1 MKRLYE
7 VARQVASSDVT
18 VLIRGETGVGKELV
32 AEALHRHSQRSRA
45 AFLRINAASIS
56 ESLVESELFGHQ
68 RGAFTGA
75 SSDRAGLFE
84 SAQGGTVF
92 LDEIGELSAAVQAK
106 LLRVL
111 EDRQVVRVG
120 TARPR
125 ALDVR
130 FVVATHRDLEAAVA
144 AGTFR
149 EDLYYRL
156 AAIVLHVPPLRD
168 RIEDIVPL
176 ARALIAE
183 AAGRARK
190 PIPAVADGVWGLLE
204 SYSWPGNVRE
214 LRNVVE
220 RAVLLAG
227 ERIDCEHLP
236 IEKLTSV
243 RPVPDPRPPEGS
255 LRRVRSHLERHHI
268 VDALAR
274 CGGNQTEAAK
284 LLGVSRRTLS
294 TKLDALDIARPRKR
308 AEIVIRAV

>member
-1 MKRLYE
+1 M
-7 VARQVASSDVT
+7 
-18 VLIRGETGVGKELV
+18 IRV
-32 AEALHRHSQRSRA
+32 
-45 AFLRINAASIS
+45 
-56 ESLVESELFGHQ
+56 
-68 RGAFTGA
+68 
-75 SSDRAGLFE
+75 
-84 SAQGGTVF
+84 
-92 LDEIGELSAAVQAK
+92 
-106 LLRVL
+106 
-111 EDRQVVRVG
+111 
-120 TARPR
+120 
-125 ALDVR
+125 LDVR

-190 PIPAVADGVWGLLE
+190 PTPSVADGVWRLLE
-204 SYSWPGNVRE
+204 GYHWPGNVRE
-214 LRNVVE
+214 LRNVAE

-227 ERIDCEHLP
+227 EQIDCHHLP
-236 IEKLTSV
+236 LEKLTSV
-243 RPVPDPRPPEGS
+243 PPVPTPMPPRGS
-255 LRRVRSHLERHHI
+255 LRGARVHLERQHI

-308 AEIVIRAV
+308 AEIALRSM